1 MNQRELIDAFQ
12 QDRREQVDV
21 RLGQIPL
28 SPTIGKMGNYTV
40 VAKGYTR
47 NNVATQLASALAQ
60 VPQIAGQFKT
70 LQEQAGIEEAQKLTE
85 EEIIKR
91 ANAGDMEA
99 TGFLKSWGKQRAF
112 SRQFYNQ
119 YFDLEIKPELDVLE
133 ATFNDMS
140 PRDLEALLSQ
150 AGGGLS
156 AMNDDDLQ
164 DFLEIQYRDKIAQ
177 VTSDVELDDHQKV
190 LHNQFMQKIPAL
202 ATKSLAA
209 LRKKQKDF
217 VDQTITQETDAEFA
231 SITVDPFDPNAD
243 AVNTVPV
250 ESFDADQAEDVQVV
264 YPDLVAAATS
274 PGIETQPKP
283 SRAPVAESKLQ
294 AIRGEL
300 TVYSPQKGGDKMEG
314 GYESSRPGPDGRNIV
329 RTVQDYDPKD
339 PNSYITLAG
348 NPQYY
353 GRSYIIPKLPYQD
366 PKTGKVTVLQNVRGV
381 VHDTGSAFKTAP
393 EGRFDIP
400 FGKDLNNKQMGTYNG
415 LLNKTGVEFVPEKAK
430 DAEPGLPGRKGKKGK
445 KGQKGQAPVLTA
457 EEHRLQ
463 ETEKY
468 NKYVRDQVSKLSNV
482 LSQRIATAQNSGS
495 SFTDRQI
502 EDATIRK
509 FANVMEYMIDQG
521 DDQMAIAEEF
531 LDEAGKGNIF
541 VGSEENLKALNK
553 TSAGQRL
560 IKVMNDA
567 LYRKEQ
573 QISNEEKENKVGEK
587 ASKAVSQKIAG
598 LYKLQ
603 SPDSEQPLT
612 SAQIKD
618 NISNIRGEIYEL
630 METGTIDNSIYKKLL
645 GELEIMDGTLKEG
658 LKNTMDYIDPDFG
671 ANLVKVYGMTDI
683 VTDSKHHNAF
693 LTALETLGE
702 DIEIYKQVKTD
713 DFGNSDER
721 LKSIFQSAPIKAA
734 KRAQEVLFSMYR
746 ARYKEEGL
754 DPLNNRFP
762 GVASSEFE
770 EQYQQIYN
778 NEVRK
783 VYKEDKEKMLGN
795 ARLVAKDKV
804 APSGFLGNLSPEE
817 MQGLPPEKI
826 KQAELRKF
834 NESSEGQSDALDANG
849 KLVDE
854 SLFEFKETYL
864 NKTVQTFTNENSLK
878 VLKEHNDISKI
889 QQFATSG
896 HATYYDRVFRVS
908 EVAVN
913 NPEQRAKRVSQFFNT
928 ANILGAPMSVHKN
941 KGIISATLRSPQQR
955 AGSAY
960 GIGAQPFPP
969 ETYTVTLNSQNRLE
983 TPEAAENIVYNI
995 EATLKSLT
1003 GNVEDMKIIYN
1014 AYFKPEK
1021 LSFEKFVD
1029 LQQEL
1034 GRKLGWIEAKNEE

>member
-70 LQEQAGIEEAQKLTE
+70 LQEQAGVEEAQKLTE

-119 YFDLEIKPELDVLE
+119 YFDLEIKPELDALD
-133 ATFNDMS
+133 AKFNDMS
-140 PRDLEALLSQ
+140 PRDLESLLSA
-150 AGGGLS
+150 AGGGIS

-164 DFLEIQYRDKIAQ
+164 DFLETQYRSTVAE
-177 VTSDVELDDHQKV
+177 VTKDVDLDDHQKV
-190 LHNQFMQKIPAL
+190 LHNQFMNKIPSL
-202 ATKSLAA
+202 ATKALAA
-209 LRKKQKDF
+209 LRKQQKDF
-217 VDQTITQETDAEFA
+217 VDQTVAQETDAEFA
-231 SITVDPFDPNAD
+231 SFTVDPFDPNAD

-250 ESFDADQAEDVQVV
+250 ESFDPDQADDVQVV

-274 PGIETQPKP
+274 PGIETQPHP

-329 RTVQDYDPKD
+329 KTVQEYDPSD

-353 GRSYIIPKLPYQD
+353 GRSYIIPNLPYQD
-366 PKTGKVTVLQNVRGV
+366 PKTGKVTVLKNVRGV

-400 FGKDLNNKQMGTYNG
+400 FGKDLNNKQMATYNG

-430 DAEPGLPGRKGKKGK
+430 DEEPGLPGRKGKKGK
-445 KGQKGQAPVLTA
+445 RGPKGKAPVLTA

-482 LSQRIATAQNSGS
+482 LSQRIATAQQSGS

-560 IKVMNDA
+560 IKIMNDA

-573 QISNEEKENKVGEK
+573 QISNEAKENKVGDK
-587 ASKAVSQKIAG
+587 AADEVSKRIAG
-598 LYKLQ
+598 LNKLL
-603 SPDSEQPLT
+603 SPDAEQPLT
-612 SAQIKD
+612 SPQIKE
-618 NISNIRGEIYEL
+618 RTQTLRTEINEL
-630 METGTIDNSIYKKLL
+630 RENGTIDRTNHRRLL
-645 GELEIMDGTLKEG
+645 DDLDVMDGQLTEG
-658 LKNTMDYIDPDFG
+658 LKNTMEYIDPNFG
-671 ANLVKVYGMTDI
+671 PQLLNVYGVDRI
-683 VTDSKHHNAF
+683 VNSTEHYNDF
-693 LTALETLGE
+693 LAGLESLGE
-702 DIEIYKQVKTD
+702 DVSIYKQVVTD
-713 DFGNSDER
+713 DYGNSDER
-721 LKSIFQSAPIKAA
+721 LKSIFQAAPIKAA
-734 KRAQEVLFSMYR
+734 NRAKEVLFSMYR
-746 ARYKEEGL
+746 NRYKEEGL

-762 GVASSEFE
+762 GVTTSMFE
-770 EQYQQIYN
+770 EQYRQIYLH
-778 NEVRK
+778 EVQN
-783 VYKEDKEKMLGN
+783 VYNTDKQKMLGN
-795 ARLVAKDKV
+795 AQLATKDKEV
-804 APSGFLGNLSPEE
+804 TTDLGVLTEEEKMGYTPE
-817 MQGLPPEKI
+817 QIRK
-826 KQAELRKF
+826 AEIRKF
-834 NESSEGQSDALDANG
+834 NESPEGDIDALDANG
-849 KLVDE
+849 KLVE
-854 SLFEFKETYL
+854 EGMLEFKSTYL
-864 NKTVQTFTNENSLK
+864 NKTVQTFTNENSRK
-878 VLKEHNDISKI
+878 ILKENNDISKI
-889 QQFATSG
+889 QQFAKAG
-896 HATYYDRVFRVS
+896 HKDYYDRVFKVQDVSVSDPNERV
-908 EVAVN
+908 
-913 NPEQRAKRVSQFFNT
+913 KRVTKFFTT
-928 ANILGAPMSVHKN
+928 ANVLGAPMSVHKN
-941 KGIISATLRSPQQR
+941 KGIITGAVEPIRFPYGGGGISSSP
-955 AGSAY
+955 SK
-960 GIGAQPFPP
+960 
-969 ETYTVTLNSQNRLE
+969 TYTVSLNSNNRLE

-995 EATLKSLT
+995 DATLKSLT
-1003 GNVEDMKIIYN
+1003 GNVEDLKTIYN

-1021 LSFEKFVD
+1021 LSFEKFVQ
-1029 LQQEL
+1029 LQQDL